1 MTSPSRP
8 QVAPPPP
15 PPPPPSR
22 GAEVDTRAMGR
33 MRQDEMRRRSGGAQ
47 VLAGETTGS
56 TVTGT
61 KKLLGE

>member
-1 MTSPSRP
+1 MTQPSRP
-8 QVAPPPP
+8 QAAPPP

-22 GAEVDTRAMGR
+22 GAEVDTRAAGR
-33 MRQDEMRRRSGGAQ
+33 MREDEIRRRSGGAK
-47 VLAGETTGS
+47 VLAGESMGS

>member
-1 MTSPSRP
+1 
-8 QVAPPPP
+8 
-15 PPPPPSR
+15 
-22 GAEVDTRAMGR
+22 
-33 MRQDEMRRRSGGAQ
+33 MRQDEVRRRSGGAQ